1 MRAAR
6 SGSACVVTDR
16 RSSAEA
22 SHLLRAAPERGAAG
36 RAKVAGVCSFCSRKP
51 ARAREDKDRSHLS
64 LTVPR
69 LRTLRHGSRC
79 ILDRLSAFL
88 SQDIDSVLKGGVKVC
103 QRPLVNEVLG
113 PFFTDF
119 DFNVAC
125 KDAYSVRLPQPPS
138 RLHLGRQ
145 THQT

>member
-88 SQDIDSVLKGGVKVC
+88 SEDIDSVLKRSANIC
-103 QRPLVNEVLG
+103 QRHLINEMLR
-113 PFFTDF
+113 FFATKFALDLIRENATLIQRGF
-119 DFNVAC
+119 H
-125 KDAYSVRLPQPPS
+125 S
-138 RLHLGRQ
+138 RLLNRI
-145 THQT
+145 